1 MENSSRESEA
11 IENADL
17 IIALT
22 KVKKDREREDRHE
35 RRNREVQ

>member
-22 KVKKDREREDRHE
+22 KVKKDREREDRQE